1 MSTQRRASN
10 RRKRQSERASEGFWR
25 AMWDDQGYIFIYV
38 AFLLR
43 RRKEEMRVKCEVV
56 WIRTGL
62 VAWWEVGRCGRV
74 GSDN

>member
-10 RRKRQSERASEGFWR
+10 RRKRQSERPREGFWR
-25 AMWDDQGYIFIYV
+25 AMWDDEDIYLYV

-43 RRKEEMRVKCEVV
+43 QWRKEEMRVKCEVV

-62 VAWWEVGRCGRV
+62 DAWWEVGRCGRV